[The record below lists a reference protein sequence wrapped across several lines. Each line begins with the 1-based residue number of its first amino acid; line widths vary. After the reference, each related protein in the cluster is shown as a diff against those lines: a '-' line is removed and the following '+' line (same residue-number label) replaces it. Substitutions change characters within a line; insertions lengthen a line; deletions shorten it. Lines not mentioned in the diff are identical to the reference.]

1 MQSIIEILAWLDSYV
16 SVHPVFIYTLLGT
29 GVFLTVYLGFPQV
42 RYFGRACRTLRG
54 HYDHQHH
61 EGDASHFQA
70 LSTALSGTV
79 GTGNIAGVAM
89 AIHLGGPAALF
100 WMVVTA
106 IIGMA
111 TKYAEVTLSHKYR
124 EKLPDGTMAGGPMFY
139 MDKRLNL
146 NIKGRTIKT
155 GHLIAIIFSVCTV
168 LCAFGTGSLPQI
180 NNIATAMR
188 DSFSIPQMV
197 SGAVLAVALGA
208 VVLGGIKRI
217 VTVTEK
223 IVPFMAIVYFV
234 GAMVV
239 IIYHIDNLWP
249 GIKSV
254 VGDVFTGTAATGG
267 FLGGTVAL
275 AMSRG
280 INRGL
285 FSNEAGQG
293 SAPIAHATARCQHPA
308 QEGLVA
314 MLEPFI
320 DTVIIC
326 SLTGLM
332 IVSSG
337 VWKEK
342 FDNDFQY
349 ADIVI
354 VNTNSNDA
362 KELYDA
368 MQSND
373 SMYDGEI
380 EVVDG
385 KAKSGDWTLMHA
397 QSVAEDVVFKKDGKP
412 FNGVI
417 KVVDGKPEKNDM
429 VISGKSLLH
438 SAPLTVKA
446 FSSSWFG
453 SFGEYIVA
461 LSLLL
466 FAFSTSIAW
475 CYYGDRAMIFMFG
488 QRSVLPFRIVYVIG
502 FFIAS
507 FVDTSLIWY
516 FSSVAVVLM
525 AMPNLIGL
533 LILHRELKDET
544 RKLVKSVA
552 E

>member
-1 MQSIIEILAWLDSYV
+1 MQSIIDILAWLDGYI

-42 RYFGRACRTLRG
+42 RFFGKACRTLRG
-54 HYDHQHH
+54 HYDHEHH

-100 WMVVTA
+100 WMIVTA
-106 IIGMA
+106 LIGMA
-111 TKYAEVTLSHKYR
+111 TKYGEVTLSHKYR

-139 MDKRLNL
+139 MDKRLNI

-155 GHLIAIIFSVCTV
+155 GHLIAIIFSACTV
-168 LCAFGTGSLPQI
+168 MCAFGTGSLPQI

-188 DSFSIPQMV
+188 DTFSIPQIV
-197 SGAVLAVALGA
+197 SGAVLAVALAA

-239 IIYHIDNLWP
+239 ILYHIDNLWP

-293 SAPIAHATARCQHPA
+293 SAPIAHATARCQLPA

-337 VWKEK
+337 VWNQK
-342 FDNDFQY
+342 FQNDFQQ
-349 ADIVI
+349 ADIIVI
-354 VNTNSNDA
+354 NTNSNDVNVLC
-362 KELYDA
+362 EA
-368 MQSND
+368 MQS
-373 SMYDGEI
+373 DGSRFEGVI
-380 EVVDG
+380 EVEDG
-385 KAKSGDWTLMHA
+385 KAKPGNWTLIHA
-397 QSVAEDVVFKKDGKP
+397 QSVAEDMVFNKDGKP
-412 FNGVI
+412 YSGSINVVKGTPALNGI
-417 KVVDGKPEKNDM
+417 K
-429 VISGKSLLH
+429 ISGKSLLH
-438 SAPLTVKA
+438 SAPLTIKA

-453 SFGEYIVA
+453 GLGDYIVA

-466 FAFSTSIAW
+466 FAFSTAIAW

-488 QRSVLPFRIVYVIG
+488 QKSVLPFRIVYVIG

-507 FVDTSLIWY
+507 FADTSVIWY
-516 FSSVAVVLM
+516 ISSVGVVLM
-525 AMPNLIGL
+525 SMPNLIGL
-533 LILHRELKDET
+533 LILHKELKEET
-544 RKLVKSVA
+544 QKLV

>member
-1 MQSIIEILAWLDSYV
+1 MQSIVDILAWLDGYI

-29 GVFLTVYLGFPQV
+29 GVFLTIYLGFPQI
-42 RYFGRACRTLRG
+42 RYFGKACRTLRG
-54 HYDHQHH
+54 HYDHDHH
-61 EGDASHFQA
+61 EGDTSHFQA

-89 AIHLGGPAALF
+89 AIHIGGPAALF

-106 IIGMA
+106 LIGMA
-111 TKYAEVTLSHKYR
+111 TKYGEVTLSHKYR
-124 EKLPDGTMAGGPMFY
+124 IKLPDGTMAGGPMFY
-139 MDKRLNL
+139 MDKRLNI
-146 NIKGRTIKT
+146 NHKDREIRT
-155 GHLIAIIFSVCTV
+155 GHVIALIFSACTII
-168 LCAFGTGSLPQI
+168 CAFGTGNLPQI

-188 DSFSIPQMV
+188 ETFSIPQIAT
-197 SGAVLAVALGA
+197 GAVLALALAA

-223 IVPFMAIVYFV
+223 IVPFMAILYFI
-234 GAMVV
+234 GASVV
-239 IIYHIDNLWP
+239 IIYHIDNLLP

-254 VGDVFTGTAATGG
+254 FGDVFTGTAATGG

-293 SAPIAHATARCQHPA
+293 SAPIAHATARCKLPA

-337 VWKEK
+337 VWKDK
-342 FDNDFQY
+342 FQNVFQQ

-354 VNTNSNDA
+354 LNTNDHDA
-362 KELYDA
+362 SALCDA
-368 MQSND
+368 MKNKD
-373 SMYDGEI
+373 SHYNGILTIDNG
-380 EVVDG
+380 VAQPG
-385 KAKSGDWTLMHA
+385 KWTMLHA
-397 QSVAEDVVFKKDGKP
+397 QSVAEDIVFTKDGQP
-412 FNGVI
+412 FSGEITVSN
-417 KVVDGKPEKNDM
+417 GKPNASGII
-429 VISGKSLLH
+429 ISGKSLIH
-438 SAPLTVKA
+438 SAPLTIKA

-453 SFGEYIVA
+453 DFGEYIVT

-475 CYYGDRAMIFMFG
+475 CYYGDRATTFMFG
-488 QRSVLPFRIVYVIG
+488 PKSVVPFRIIYVIG

-507 FVDTSLIWY
+507 FADTSVVWY
-516 FSSVAVVLM
+516 ISSIGVVLM
-525 AMPNLIGL
+525 SMPNLIGL
-533 LILHRELKDET
+533 LILHKELKAET
-544 RKLVKSVA
+544 MKLG

>member
-1 MQSIIEILAWLDSYV
+1 MQSIIEILAWLDGYV

-29 GVFLTVYLGFPQV
+29 GVFLTIYLGFPQV
-42 RYFGRACRTLRG
+42 RYFGKACRTLRG
-54 HYDHQHH
+54 HYDKDHH

-106 IIGMA
+106 LIGMA
-111 TKYAEVTLSHKYR
+111 TKFGEVTLSHKYR

-139 MDKRLNL
+139 MDKRLNI

-155 GHLIAIIFSVCTV
+155 GHLIAIIFSACTV

-180 NNIATAMR
+180 NNIASAMR
-188 DSFSIPQMV
+188 DTFSIPQMV
-197 SGAVLAVALGA
+197 SGAVLAVALAA

-223 IVPFMAIVYFV
+223 IVPFMAMVYFV
-234 GAMVV
+234 GATVV

-254 VGDVFTGTAATGG
+254 FGDVFTGTAATGG

-293 SAPIAHATARCQHPA
+293 SAPIAHATARCQLPA
-308 QEGLVA
+308 QEGLVS

-337 VWKEK
+337 VWSEK
-342 FDNDFQY
+342 FDNDFQQ
-349 ADIVI
+349 ADIIV
-354 VNTNSNDA
+354 VNTNSNDVNV
-362 KELYDA
+362 LRDA
-368 MQSND
+368 MESNA
-373 SMYDGEI
+373 SRYEGVI
-380 EVVDG
+380 EVIDG
-385 KAKSGDWTLMHA
+385 KAKPGNWTLLHA
-397 QSVAEDVVFKKDGKP
+397 QSVAEDMVFTVGGQPYNGNISVSKGKP
-412 FNGVI
+412 ALDGGI
-417 KVVDGKPEKNDM
+417 K
-429 VISGKSLLH
+429 ISGKSLLH
-438 SAPLTVKA
+438 SAPLTIKA

-453 SFGEYIVA
+453 SLGKYIVA

-466 FAFSTSIAW
+466 FAFSTAIAW
-475 CYYGDRAMIFMFG
+475 CYYGDRAMIFLFG
-488 QRSVLPFRIVYVIG
+488 QKTVLPFRIVYVIG
-502 FFIAS
+502 FFLAS
-507 FVDTSLIWY
+507 FADTSVIWY
-516 FSSVAVVLM
+516 ISSVGVVLM

-533 LILHRELKDET
+533 LILHRELKEET
-544 RKLVKSVA
+544 RKLVS
-552 E
+552 

>member
-1 MQSIIEILAWLDSYV
+1 MQSIVEILAWLDSYI

-29 GVFLTVYLGFPQV
+29 GIFLTIYLGFPQV
-42 RYFGRACRTLRG
+42 RYFGKACRTLRG
-54 HYDHQHH
+54 HYDHEHH

-100 WMVVTA
+100 WMIVTA

-111 TKYAEVTLSHKYR
+111 TKYGEVTLSHKYR
-124 EKLPDGTMAGGPMFY
+124 EKLSDGTMAGGPMFY
-139 MDKRLNL
+139 MDKRLNFKL
-146 NIKGRTIKT
+146 KGRTIKS
-155 GHLIAIIFSVCTV
+155 GHVIAIIFSVCTV
-168 LCAFGTGSLPQI
+168 LCAFGTGNLPQI
-180 NNIATAMR
+180 NNIASAMR
-188 DSFSIPQMV
+188 DSFGIPQIV
-197 SGAVLAVALGA
+197 SGIVLSIALAA

-223 IVPFMAIVYFV
+223 VVPFMAMVYFV

-239 IIYHIDNLWP
+239 IIYHADNLWP
-249 GIKSV
+249 GIKAIFC
-254 VGDVFTGTAATGG
+254 DVFTGTAAVGG

-293 SAPIAHATARCQHPA
+293 SAPIAHATARCKLPA

-326 SLTGLM
+326 TLTGLM

-337 VWKEK
+337 VWCQKYQ
-342 FDNDFQY
+342 NDFQY
-349 ADIVI
+349 SDILF
-354 VNTNSNDA
+354 VNTTSHDA
-362 KELYDA
+362 DSLCTA
-368 MQSND
+368 MQNAD
-373 SMYDGEI
+373 YYFTGDI
-380 EVVDG
+380 KIVDG
-385 KAKSGDWTLMHA
+385 KSTTSGYTLLNA
-397 QSVAEDVVFKKDGKP
+397 SSVAEDVLFCVNDKPYTGTLSVAMGKP
-412 FNGVI
+412 I
-417 KVVDGKPEKNDM
+417 DKQLT
-429 VISGKSLLH
+429 ISGKSLLH
-438 SAPLTVKA
+438 SAPLTIKA

-453 SFGEYIVA
+453 NFGEYIVA

-466 FAFSTSIAW
+466 FAFSTAIAW

-488 QRSVLPFRIVYVIG
+488 QRSVLPFRIIYVIG

-507 FVDTSLIWY
+507 FADTSLIWY
-516 FSSVAVVLM
+516 FSSIAVVLM
-525 AMPNLIGL
+525 SMPNLVGL
-533 LILHRELKDET
+533 LILHKELKIET
-544 RKLVKSVA
+544 KKL
-552 E
+552 EN

>member
-1 MQSIIEILAWLDSYV
+1 MQYIIDILAWLDGYI

-42 RYFGRACRTLRG
+42 RYFGKACRTLRG
-54 HYDHQHH
+54 HYDKNHH

-106 IIGMA
+106 LIGMA
-111 TKYAEVTLSHKYR
+111 TKFSEVTLSHKYR

-139 MDKRLNL
+139 MDKRLN
-146 NIKGRTIKT
+146 IKIKSRTIKT
-155 GHLIAIIFSVCTV
+155 GHFIAVVFAASTV
-168 LCAFGTGSLPQI
+168 LCAFSTGCLPQI

-188 DSFSIPQMV
+188 DTFSIPQIV
-197 SGAVLAVALGA
+197 CGALLAVALAA

-223 IVPFMAIVYFV
+223 IVPFMAVVYFA
-234 GAMVV
+234 GATVV
-239 IIYHIDNLWP
+239 ILCHIENLWP
-249 GIKSV
+249 GLKSV
-254 VGDVFTGTAATGG
+254 FGDVFTGTAATGG
-267 FLGGTVAL
+267 FLGGTVSL

-293 SAPIAHATARCQHPA
+293 SAPIAHATARCQFPA
-308 QEGLVA
+308 QEGLVS

-332 IVSSG
+332 IVSTG
-337 VWKEK
+337 VWSQK
-342 FDNDFQY
+342 FYNDFQQ
-349 ADIVI
+349 ADIIV
-354 VNTNSNDA
+354 VNTVSNDA
-362 KELYDA
+362 GELSEA
-368 MQSND
+368 MQNESLHF
-373 SMYDGEI
+373 DGVI

-385 KAKSGDWTLMHA
+385 KAKAGNWTLIHA
-397 QSVAEDVVFKKDGKP
+397 QSVAEDMFFTLGGKP
-412 FNGVI
+412 FSGNI
-417 KVVDGKPEKNDM
+417 NISKGKPVLESGIK
-429 VISGKSLLH
+429 ITGKSLLH
-438 SAPLTVKA
+438 SAPLTIKA

-488 QRSVLPFRIVYVIG
+488 QKSVLPFRIIYVIG

-507 FVDTSLIWY
+507 FSDTSVIWY
-516 FSSVAVVLM
+516 ISSVGVVLM

-533 LILHRELKDET
+533 LILHKELKSET
-544 RKLVKSVA
+544 ENLNTL
-552 E
+552 

>member
-1 MQSIIEILAWLDSYV
+1 MQSIIDILAWLDGYI

-42 RYFGRACRTLRG
+42 RFFGKACRTLRG
-54 HYDHQHH
+54 HYDHEHH

-100 WMVVTA
+100 WMIVTA
-106 IIGMA
+106 LIGMA
-111 TKYAEVTLSHKYR
+111 TKYGEVTLSHKYR

-139 MDKRLNL
+139 MDKRLNI

-155 GHLIAIIFSVCTV
+155 GHLIAIIFSACTV

-188 DSFSIPQMV
+188 DTFSIPQIV
-197 SGAVLAVALGA
+197 SGAVLAVALAA

-239 IIYHIDNLWP
+239 ILYHIDNLWL

-293 SAPIAHATARCQHPA
+293 SAPIAHATARCQLPA

-320 DTVIIC
+320 DTVII
-326 SLTGLM
+326 
-332 IVSSG
+332 
-337 VWKEK
+337 
-342 FDNDFQY
+342 
-349 ADIVI
+349 
-354 VNTNSNDA
+354 
-362 KELYDA
+362 
-368 MQSND
+368 
-373 SMYDGEI
+373 
-380 EVVDG
+380 
-385 KAKSGDWTLMHA
+385 
-397 QSVAEDVVFKKDGKP
+397 
-412 FNGVI
+412 
-417 KVVDGKPEKNDM
+417 
-429 VISGKSLLH
+429 
-438 SAPLTVKA
+438 
-446 FSSSWFG
+446 
-453 SFGEYIVA
+453 
-461 LSLLL
+461 
-466 FAFSTSIAW
+466 
-475 CYYGDRAMIFMFG
+475 
-488 QRSVLPFRIVYVIG
+488 
-502 FFIAS
+502 
-507 FVDTSLIWY
+507 
-516 FSSVAVVLM
+516 
-525 AMPNLIGL
+525 
-533 LILHRELKDET
+533 
-544 RKLVKSVA
+544 
-552 E
+552 